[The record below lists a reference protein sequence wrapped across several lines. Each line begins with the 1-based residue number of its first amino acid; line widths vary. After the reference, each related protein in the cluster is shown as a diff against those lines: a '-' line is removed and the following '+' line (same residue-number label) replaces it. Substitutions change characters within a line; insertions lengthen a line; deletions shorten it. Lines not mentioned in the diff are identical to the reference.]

1 MSTPGGKVSV
11 FTGYGTGKTQST
23 AGAARRKEAKPPA
36 RRRGEK
42 RQIPARQAPWGGN
55 RRQRSE
61 YPPGPAGRAA
71 EAGSTPPQSRKES
84 RKAPKKKA
92 PWEKR
97 GQRKNG
103 EEQEKGQ
110 KSRSA
115 VYKTR
120 SRAPAKPS
128 SARGISTTYGAGLS
142 AKYAL
147 PEEYK
152 IPTAE
157 DQTQSA
163 GTCRRK
169 GGRRTSATHTAQDL
183 SCEINPA
190 TFQHKRHAYC
200 AGLALQNKSSG
211 LSAQAPRILRRTCPA
226 K

>member
-1 MSTPGGKVSV
+1 MGTGGTLYNVNSVNKENQAYYTPDPEKCQHPAEKFRFLPDTEQEKRRARQGQCGGKRRSPR
-11 FTGYGTGKTQST
+11 Q
-23 AGAARRKEAKPPA
+23 GAAGKKGKYRPD
-36 RRRGEK
+36 RRRGEETEGSGQSILWGRQEGQRKRAAPRRKAAKKTEK
-42 RQIPARQAPWGGN
+42 RQ
-55 RRQRSE
+55 
-61 YPPGPAGRAA
+61 
-71 EAGSTPPQSRKES
+71 RK
-84 RKAPKKKA
+84 KHHG
-92 PWEKR
+92 KR
-97 GQRKNG
+97 GGQRKNG

-157 DQTQSA
+157 GQTQSA

-169 GGRRTSATHTAQDL
+169 GGRRTSDAYM
-183 SCEINPA
+183 
-190 TFQHKRHAYC
+190 HKA
-200 AGLALQNKSSG
+200 
-211 LSAQAPRILRRTCPA
+211 CPA